1 MIKKFDV
8 QTTLSN
14 SEDIN
19 NAILS
24 INSGAGGTEAQ
35 DWAQMICRMYMRFSE
50 LNGFKSEFLDKLD
63 GEEAGIKKLHYINKR

>member
-1 MIKKFDV
+1 M
-8 QTTLSN
+8 
-14 SEDIN
+14 
-19 NAILS
+19 S

-63 GEEAGIKKLHYINKR
+63 GEEAGIKNCTILIKVNMLMECLKMK